1 MVPGCVFK
9 WGLGVFTR
17 RSSSFL
23 ARSSSSKSNNAALLS
38 FSLFLFPSLCVGFR
52 VLLSPSFFLF
62 PFGEREREREKKK
75 REKKAEESCGH
86 VLAKI
91 ENVSQSRVSIAQRR
105 ARARIGD
112 ERRWGQLQS
121 RRTRGGECDEFDEV
135 RTFACASF
143 EREAD
148 LFFLRAL
155 LKKREQN
162 RGSGIRRDGFGWK
175 ARAKSI
181 RSRE

>member
-1 MVPGCVFK
+1 MPP
-9 WGLGVFTR
+9 
-17 RSSSFL
+17 
-23 ARSSSSKSNNAALLS
+23 
-38 FSLFLFPSLCVGFR
+38 FSLFLFFFFRLCLGFR
-52 VLLSPSFFLF
+52 VSLSPSFFLF
-62 PFGEREREREKKK
+62 LPFGERERERKE